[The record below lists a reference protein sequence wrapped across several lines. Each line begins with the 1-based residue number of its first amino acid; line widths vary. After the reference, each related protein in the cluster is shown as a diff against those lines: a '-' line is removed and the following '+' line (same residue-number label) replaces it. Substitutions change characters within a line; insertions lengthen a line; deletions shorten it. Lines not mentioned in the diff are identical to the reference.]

1 MAGKWGGTESLLSL
15 LRECIPPPKKRRRRI
30 VESTSVSCK
39 MSLGGKGQNEEHWR
53 ASSFWTSSYSFFF
66 LFLLIRPFCSLSSV
80 GYEMSCW
87 IVFVVICCIH
97 THTQRACTPEDIY
110 KQLCNICC
118 RMSARRPE
126 WICWSRLNG
135 RSAHIH
141 IYQKEDFLQNKSVT
155 LPPTNERKGGRSAAS
170 YLFIAFLLN
179 KYKNKTSSYKFY
191 IICGCFYVALSI
203 FIWSAFLFMIT
214 IIFICTRTTSSSTWC
229 ISIRD
234 RKVHRSYSAQ
244 GGLCKSGE
252 SRKNVYI
259 KEKWVVCASIL
270 IRTDLTRWGS

>member
-110 KQLCNICC
+110 INNCAIFVAGWVPAAPSGYAGVSW
-118 RMSARRPE
+118 MDARRTYIYIKKKTFCRIKA
-126 WICWSRLNG
+126 WHCRRQMNG
-135 RSAHIH
+135 RADARQHHI
-141 IYQKEDFLQNKSVT
+141 FS
-155 LPPTNERKGGRSAAS
+155 
-170 YLFIAFLLN
+170 LL
-179 KYKNKTSSYKFY
+179 SF
-191 IICGCFYVALSI
+191 
-203 FIWSAFLFMIT
+203 
-214 IIFICTRTTSSSTWC
+214 
-229 ISIRD
+229 
-234 RKVHRSYSAQ
+234 
-244 GGLCKSGE
+244 
-252 SRKNVYI
+252 
-259 KEKWVVCASIL
+259 
-270 IRTDLTRWGS
+270 